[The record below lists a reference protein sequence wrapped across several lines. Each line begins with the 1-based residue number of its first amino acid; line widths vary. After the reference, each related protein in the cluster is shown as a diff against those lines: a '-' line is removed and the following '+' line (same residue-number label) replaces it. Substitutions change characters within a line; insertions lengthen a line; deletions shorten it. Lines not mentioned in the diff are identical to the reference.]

1 MRNDYLERNRNMRTS
16 ASRRGGIV
24 WGLLITAAGLLC
36 LAVVVGL
43 AIARNIR
50 VRTDTTRGGDHVLIE
65 TPAGNFNLQA
75 HTAGKD
81 LVDIPS
87 YPGARHKDHSGGGA
101 VFKWT
106 SNDGREDK
114 GLTVAGEEMIT
125 SDSVD
130 DVVKFYRTQLP
141 AWVLSHDRDGAT
153 HLKLEKGGQ
162 KRFVAISAQSDG
174 THIGVASIGE
184 PASN

>member
-1 MRNDYLERNRNMRTS
+1 MRTS
-16 ASRRGGIV
+16 DSRRGGIV

-36 LAVVVGL
+36 LAIVVGL
-43 AIARNIR
+43 AIARNVR
-50 VRTDTTRGGDHVLIE
+50 VRTDTTRGGDNVSIE
-65 TPAGNFNLQA
+65 TPAGNFSIQA
-75 HTAGKD
+75 HNAGKD

-87 YPGARHKDHSGGGA
+87 YPGARRKDHSGGGA

-106 SNDGREDK
+106 SNDDREDK

-130 DVVKFYRTQLP
+130 EVVKFYRTQLP
-141 AWVLSHDRDGAT
+141 AWVLSHDRDGAI
-153 HLKLEKGGQ
+153 HLKLDKGGQ
-162 KRFVAISAQSDG
+162 KRFVAITAKSDG